1 MHVRVEDRQETRIHR
16 AVKIRRRMPQF
27 SKDRST
33 IYAVKEVIIVIRLIR
48 EASVVIKYIMDAL
61 LSLRLMGDPNGF
73 CGLR

>member
-1 MHVRVEDRQETRIHR
+1 
-16 AVKIRRRMPQF
+16 MPQF

-48 EASVVIKYIMDAL
+48 EASVVIKDIMDAL

-73 CGLR
+73 CGMRQEGHISPTRRR